1 MSKTGAEA
9 PRPRWWRP
17 LWLAVLVMTAISI
30 AVSFFIQ
37 RVPLEIVLGAAA
49 LTFLMIGI
57 AYYIRIRPSMKVN
70 RAIYIWIGITPIG
83 FGLWIVFIVLSGVGL
98 FLTTHL
104 GPGPGLIVGLIVP
117 LTVGAFIGDWIGKRR
132 NYRLPLS
139 LP

>member
-117 LTVGAFIGDWIGKRR
+117 LTIGAFIGDWIGKRR

>member
-17 LWLAVLVMTAISI
+17 LWLAVLVMTVISI
-30 AVSFFIQ
+30 SVSFFIQ

>member
-17 LWLAVLVMTAISI
+17 LWLVVLVITAISI

-57 AYYIRIRPSMKVN
+57 AYYIRIKPSLKVN

-83 FGLWIVFIVLSGVGL
+83 FGLWIVSIVLSGVGL

-104 GPGPGLIVGLIVP
+104 GPGPGLIIGLIVP
-117 LTVGAFIGDWIGKRR
+117 LTIGAFIGDWIGKRR

>member
-17 LWLAVLVMTAISI
+17 LWLAVLVITAISI

-98 FLTTHL
+98 FLTTYL

-117 LTVGAFIGDWIGKRR
+117 LTIGAFIGDWIGKRR